1 MTLAERLIELHKALN
16 RRRIP
21 HAFGGAIALAYCTSD
36 PRGTDDI
43 DVNVFIGVDEC
54 ERALRALPSGVAQPD
69 GTADRIRRD
78 GQIRLWWDATPV
90 DLFFNYDA
98 IHEEAAQH
106 RRTVDF
112 GPARIPILGPVEL
125 AVFKAVFDRSQ
136 DWVDIE
142 NMVAAQAL
150 DVDAVRAILTRMF
163 GPTDPR
169 FAKLDEAIAKGVRAA
184 GTP

>member
-1 MTLAERLIELHKALN
+1 MTLAERLVELHKALN

-43 DVNVFIGVDEC
+43 DVNLFITADKC
-54 ERALRALPSGVAQPD
+54 ERALRALPPGVVQPD
-69 GTADRIRRD
+69 GTVDRIRRD
-78 GQIRLWWDATPV
+78 GQIRLWWEDTPV
-90 DLFFNYDA
+90 DLFFDYDA
-98 IHEEAAQH
+98 IHQEAAQH
-106 RRTVDF
+106 RRTVAF
-112 GPARIPILGPVEL
+112 GRARIPILGPVEL

-150 DVDAVRAILTRMF
+150 DVDAVRSILTRMF
-163 GPTDPR
+163 GSTDSR
-169 FAKLDEAIAKGVRAA
+169 FEKLDEAIQKGTRAA